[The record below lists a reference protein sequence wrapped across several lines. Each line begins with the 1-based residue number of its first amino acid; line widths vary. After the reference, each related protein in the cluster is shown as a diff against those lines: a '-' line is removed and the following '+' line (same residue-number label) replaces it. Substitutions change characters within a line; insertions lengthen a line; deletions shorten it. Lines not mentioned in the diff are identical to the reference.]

1 MQSAVFSFQTPPA
14 ALGLRGLACR
24 RGGRGVFAGL
34 DAEVAPGGALV
45 LRGPNGS
52 GKSTL
57 LRLVAGLL
65 PAAAGTIAWGGE
77 DITRHPDARARIA
90 SYAGHLDAVKP
101 VLTVEETLA
110 DWAALFGV
118 PRALRAE
125 RVAAALDAFGLD
137 GLSDMGV
144 QILSAGQRRRLGL
157 ARLLLAHRPLWL
169 LDEPSVALDAASVD
183 RLAAAMAAHRAAGG
197 LILAAT
203 HIDLALDG
211 AQTLDVGAFA
221 PVPEEAW

>member
-1 MQSAVFSFQTPPA
+1 MTLPPFPFQTPPA
-14 ALGLRGLACR
+14 ALSLRGLACR
-24 RGGRGVFAGL
+24 RGGRAVFAGIEA
-34 DAEVAPGGALV
+34 DIAPGEALI

-57 LRLVAGLL
+57 LRLVAGLVPL
-65 PAAAGTIAWGGE
+65 VGGTIAWGGRE
-77 DITRHPDARARIA
+77 VTRDLDARARIA

-118 PRALRAE
+118 PRALQAE
-125 RVAAALDAFGLD
+125 RVAAALDAFALD
-137 GLSDMGV
+137 GLADMGV

-157 ARLLLAHRPLWL
+157 ARLLLARRPLWL
-169 LDEPSVALDAASVD
+169 MDEPSVALDAASVD

-197 LILAAT
+197 LIVAAT
-203 HIDLALDG
+203 HVDLALEG
-211 AQTLDVGAFA
+211 AVTLDLGAHA
-221 PVPEEAW
+221 AVPEEVW